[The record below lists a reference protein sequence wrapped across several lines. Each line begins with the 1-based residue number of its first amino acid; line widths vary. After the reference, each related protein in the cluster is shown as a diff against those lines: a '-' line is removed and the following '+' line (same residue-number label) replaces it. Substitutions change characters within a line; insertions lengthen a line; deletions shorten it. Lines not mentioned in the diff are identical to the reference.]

1 MGITLALG
9 SAVLRAE
16 DPAVPPIP
24 GATVSTG
31 SGPLRLEEVIASVE
45 LHYPLLRAAELGRG
59 VADGE
64 VLATMGAFDLNLS
77 GTTNNRPGS
86 TFENY
91 YHDIGLS
98 QFSPQTGARYFGGY
112 RLGFGDFPVYDGDLK
127 TADGGEFRVGMAFP
141 LLRGRP
147 IDRRR
152 ADLQQATIERAAVEP
167 GVQEKRVEY
176 SLVASKIYWS
186 WVAAGHRLHLAKHLL
201 DLAKER
207 DAQLA
212 ERVRQGATSELE
224 RIDNQQN
231 IALREGT
238 LISAQ
243 NSFQQS
249 SIDLSLFLRNAGGV
263 PLIAQLDRVP
273 TFPPPDAPNADEFAQ
288 ALEMALN
295 QRPEI
300 QSLLLER
307 EGLMVELRYA
317 ENLAEPGLD
326 VVASAAQDVG
336 DTSTSTGLLRTDR
349 SKFDLGLRLEW
360 PLQQRAALGKI
371 QVTRHKLAQVEE
383 RLRYAT
389 DTVRA
394 ELQAAWTGLERSVEF
409 YRQAK
414 ARVDL
419 ARRVADA
426 ERARLAG
433 GQSTVLTVTLREQA
447 TFEAEVTAVGA
458 LYDYFTALAEYRAA
472 LGLGGP
478 LPETRLIAPVVE

>member
-1 MGITLALG
+1 
-9 SAVLRAE
+9 
-16 DPAVPPIP
+16 
-24 GATVSTG
+24 
-31 SGPLRLEEVIASVE
+31 
-45 LHYPLLRAAELGRG
+45 
-59 VADGE
+59 
-64 VLATMGAFDLNLS
+64 
-77 GTTNNRPGS
+77 
-86 TFENY
+86 
-91 YHDIGLS
+91 
-98 QFSPQTGARYFGGY
+98 
-112 RLGFGDFPVYDGDLK
+112 
-127 TADGGEFRVGMAFP
+127 
-141 LLRGRP
+141 
-147 IDRRR
+147 
-152 ADLQQATIERAAVEP
+152 
-167 GVQEKRVEY
+167 
-176 SLVASKIYWS
+176 
-186 WVAAGHRLHLAKHLL
+186 LHLAEHLL

-212 ERVRQGATSELE
+212 ERVRQGLTSEFE
-224 RIDNQQN
+224 RLDNQQN

-249 SIDLSLFLRNAGGV
+249 AIDLSLFLRDPAGV
-263 PLIAQLDRVP
+263 PLIPQLDRLP
-273 TFPPPDAPNADEFAQ
+273 TFPPPDTPDAEEFAQ

-295 QRPEI
+295 QRPEL

-336 DTSTSTGLLRTDR
+336 DTSTSTGLFRTDR

-371 QVTRHKLAQVEE
+371 QATRHRLAQVEA

-394 ELQAAWTGLERSVEF
+394 DLQGAWTALERTVEF

-447 TFEAEVTAVGA
+447 TFDAEVTAVGA
-458 LYDYFTALAEYRAA
+458 LFDYFTALAEYRAA

-478 LPETRLIAPVVE
+478 LPDTRLIAPVVE